1 MPDAARGLVHSSF
14 IAILGGRCSHY
25 PRFTMRKEG
34 TESLSNLSK
43 KVEELGFQ
51 GQVLHHWSKLAS
63 NSALFLHRVCP
74 FSSSPH
80 HPQSSHCPLLL
91 AWLFFPR
98 DHIYLCSF
106 RAGLTCH
113 TYYKAAFLKNVTH
126 SDIGLTPCH
135 LWRTLYCYQT
145 LLTCNLQHQHP
156 YNSETT
162 CIFGSPAIPGCSKE
176 PRRKGGKVLAPK

>member
-1 MPDAARGLVHSSF
+1 MPDTARGLVHSSF
-14 IAILGGRCSHY
+14 ITILGGRCSHY

-51 GQVLHHWSKLAS
+51 SQVLHHWSKLAS
-63 NSALFLHRVCP
+63 NSALFLHRACP

-80 HPQSSHCPLLL
+80 HPQSSHCPPLL

-135 LWRTLYCYQT
+135 LGRTLCIVIKLCLHVTFNTST
-145 LLTCNLQHQHP
+145 LIIQRPRVYLAAQPFQ
-156 YNSETT
+156 
-162 CIFGSPAIPGCSKE
+162 GVAKSPE
-176 PRRKGGKVLAPK
+176 EKGEKF